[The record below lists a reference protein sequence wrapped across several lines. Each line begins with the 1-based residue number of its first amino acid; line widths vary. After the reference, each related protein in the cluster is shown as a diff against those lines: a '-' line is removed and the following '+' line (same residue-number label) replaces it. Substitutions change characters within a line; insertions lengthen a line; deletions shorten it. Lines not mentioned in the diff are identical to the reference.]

1 MGKTN
6 TNTLQLA
13 GLEIDGLA
21 SLTTEEATEANGGVN
36 ADGVSYG
43 VGVATAAGIGGVAF
57 GPVGAVAAA
66 GAFTVG
72 YGGVRLFQWCFSKT

>member
-21 SLTTEEATEANGGVN
+21 ALTTEEAAEANGGFE
-36 ADGVSYG
+36 DGASYG

-72 YGGVRLFQWCFSKT
+72 YGTVRLVQWCFSKK